1 MLYNIK
7 PISLHRV
14 FHSIRFKVIKK
25 DWPSEVSLFCF
36 YVALFSCNACS
47 LTKYCYLCIAFK
59 GIRFRAFSSAGSE
72 HLPYKQRVG
81 GSNPSTPTKRK
92 AETFVSAFLFSHT
105 QAQKKRTSLP
115 ASYIIALCR
124 LERRWLKLQ
133 ACLLVES
140 EDQVHVLHS
149 LASRA
154 LQQVVYR
161 TEH

>member
-81 GSNPSTPTKRK
+81 GSNPSTPTERK
-92 AETFVSAFLFSHT
+92 AETKVSAFLLSRT
-105 QAQKKRTSLP
+105 QAHKKKADISARFL
-115 ASYIIALCR
+115 YYR
-124 LERRWLKLQ
+124 LMPIRMPM
-133 ACLLVES
+133 A
-140 EDQVHVLHS
+140 
-149 LASRA
+149 
-154 LQQVVYR
+154 
-161 TEH
+161 